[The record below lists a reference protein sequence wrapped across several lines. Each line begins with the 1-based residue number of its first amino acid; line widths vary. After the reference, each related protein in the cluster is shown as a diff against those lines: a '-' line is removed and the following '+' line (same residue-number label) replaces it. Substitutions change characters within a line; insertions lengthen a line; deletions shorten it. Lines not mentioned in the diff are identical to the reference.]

1 MLIDIS
7 SINKA
12 CIIIIIIIIRIRIN
26 TKTTILSVFPFTFI
40 FDKAKPW
47 RILVVL
53 VKWRHRANG
62 LLRLFRPTSFPG
74 IPSQGSKTS
83 Q

>member
-12 CIIIIIIIIRIRIN
+12 CIIINIIIIRIN
-26 TKTTILSVFPFTFI
+26 TKTTILFIFPFIFI
-40 FDKAKPW
+40 FGKAKPW

-74 IPSQGSKTS
+74 IPSEPEGSKTS